1 MNTLEF
7 LRAHAESLPL
17 LAKFA
22 VGMGVILCAPLLV
35 RRIRLPAVVGLLLCG
50 VLIGPHGLN
59 VFAQNAPIADF
70 LGDLGKL
77 LLMFFAGLET
87 DLVLFRQAR
96 KKTMTFGVITTT
108 LPLLLGTAVGFIFG
122 YHTLAAIVLGSLLA
136 SHTLLG
142 LDIVR
147 KLNVSR
153 LEPITITAGA
163 TVISDTLSL
172 IVFAVCV
179 PTYERGFSL
188 SGLLIQL
195 AEIAVFIP
203 LILFGLSRVAS
214 WVLHKVK
221 EDENACMITMLIIVA
236 VAGQL
241 ADLVNLPGIVGA
253 FLAGLAVNAAVQ
265 QNPAKEKLE
274 FLGNSFFIPIFFV
287 VTGFLIDPVTFIHT
301 LADHFPL
308 AAAVVGALILGKWL
322 AAEIVGHAYGYS
334 AAARKTM
341 WSLTL
346 PQVAATLAAT
356 LVAYKTFNAAHE
368 RLLDERT
375 LNVVL
380 VLMLTTSILGP
391 VLTGYF
397 APRLAQEAGSPA
409 LSPTPKA
416 HKPPRWTRFLPRRH
430 FKG

>member
-1 MNTLEF
+1 M
-7 LRAHAESLPL
+7 
-17 LAKFA
+17 
-22 VGMGVILCAPLLV
+22 
-35 RRIRLPAVVGLLLCG
+35 
-50 VLIGPHGLN
+50 LIGPHGLD
-59 VFAQNAPIADF
+59 VFAQNAPVADF
-70 LGDLGKL
+70 LSDLGKL

-87 DLVLFRQAR
+87 DLVLFRKAR
-96 KKTMTFGVITTT
+96 KKTMTFGLVTTT

-142 LDIVR
+142 LGIVR
-147 KLNVSR
+147 ESGGLR

-203 LILFGLSRVAS
+203 FILFGLSRVGTWA
-214 WVLHKVK
+214 LEKVQK
-221 EDENACMITMLIIVA
+221 DENACMIVMLIIVA

-274 FLGNSFFIPIFFV
+274 FLGNSFFVPIFFV
-287 VTGFLIDPVTFIHT
+287 VTGFLINPATFIHT
-301 LADHFPL
+301 LADNFPL
-308 AAAVVGALILGKWL
+308 AAAVVGALVLGKWL
-322 AAEIVGHAYGYS
+322 AAEIIGHAYGYS
-334 AAARKTM
+334 DAARKTM

-391 VLTGYF
+391 VMTGHF
-397 APRLAQEAGSPA
+397 TPRLVQEGTSPA
-409 LSPTPKA
+409 LSPSPKG
-416 HKPPRWTRFLPRRH
+416 HKPSRWTRFLPWRH
-430 FKG
+430 SKG